1 MHDRVTG
8 HARGPSKIS
17 SIVNPSMNGAQSAR
31 PGSSVPITARF
42 LLCVRVPFVVDRQ
55 GQRWIDPLWAKDLAL
70 HTAYLRH
77 LTVAAPVLHIES
89 RPGDVPMYAPPLN
102 RIHCVE
108 LPEIGA
114 VDSSLPFK
122 LPTLLWRLWQAI
134 GQADV
139 VQAGFAGWPVPE
151 GVPAITLARLRRRF
165 TITFVESSFWRAT
178 AGSGLI
184 KRALS
189 GTLERL
195 VRWSVRRA
203 DYRVFTS
210 RAYWNDMLDADAP
223 RAALNIATWIDE
235 QWILSAVEAHA
246 AWYAKQGPVRLLF
259 AGRLI
264 DDKGVPTLLDA
275 LEVASRAGCDAV
287 VTLIGDGELRERCAS
302 FASRSHGA
310 MRVRLR
316 ESLPYGMPFLELI
329 RKHDAVLL
337 PSLSDEQPRLPF
349 DAFSQAVPVIG
360 FDTGGLREVLTQG
373 MTGRMAR
380 DRDPEA
386 LAELILWAAKSR
398 DALKAMGMAARES
411 AHTMTHAGMH
421 ARRHALYSR
430 VLPRP
435 DGAGS
440 GRMPRRP
447 ASVKQG

>member
-1 MHDRVTG
+1 M
-8 HARGPSKIS
+8 
-17 SIVNPSMNGAQSAR
+17 
-31 PGSSVPITARF
+31 
-42 LLCVRVPFVVDRQ
+42 VV
-55 GQRWIDPLWAKDLAL
+55 L
-70 HTAYLRH
+70 
-77 LTVAAPVLHIES
+77 
-89 RPGDVPMYAPPLN
+89 
-102 RIHCVE
+102 
-108 LPEIGA
+108 
-114 VDSSLPFK
+114 
-122 LPTLLWRLWQAI
+122 RLWQAI
-134 GQADV
+134 GRADV
-139 VQAGFAGWPVPE
+139 VQAGFAAWPVPE
-151 GVPAITLARLRRRF
+151 GVPAIALARLRRRF

-223 RAALNIATWIDE
+223 GAALNIATWIDE
-235 QWILSAVEAHA
+235 QWIVNADEAQA
-246 AWYAKQGPVRLLF
+246 AWHAKQGPVRLLF

-264 DDKGVPTLLDA
+264 DDKGVPTLLEA
-275 LEVASRAGCDAV
+275 LEIASKAGCDAD
-287 VTLIGDGELRERCAS
+287 VTLIGEGELRERCES
-302 FASRSHGA
+302 FASRLHGA
-310 MRVRLR
+310 MQVRLR
-316 ESLPYGMPFLELI
+316 EPLPYGRPFLELI
-329 RKHDAVLL
+329 RGHDAVLL

-360 FDTGGLREVLTQG
+360 FDTGGLREVLTQN

-380 DRDPEA
+380 DREPQA
-386 LAELILWAAKSR
+386 LADLILWAANSR
-398 DALKAMGMAARES
+398 EALQAMGMAARES

-430 VLPRP
+430 VLSQV
-435 DGAGS
+435 GAEG